1 MAIDKVKEYFRTFGR
16 EDDVLELPASSA
28 TVELAAQALGTA
40 SSTARSSAP
49 SPHASPRRSPSAWM
63 KDVC

>member
-28 TVELAAQALGTA
+28 TV
-40 SSTARSSAP
+40 
-49 SPHASPRRSPSAWM
+49 
-63 KDVC
+63 